1 MSLIVEDLPLTGLK
15 LIKPQVF
22 SDARGYFLEIHQTHK
37 LKDAGFS
44 EAFVQDNLSW
54 SRRGVLRGLHYQF
67 PNWQGKLVTCL
78 QGEIFDVAVDVRR
91 DSPSF
96 GRWHGLRL
104 SEANHHQLYVPEGF
118 AHGFCV
124 LSQTAQV
131 LYKVTGFYRPEQ
143 EHTILWNDPALAIA
157 WPVTEPLLSAK
168 DAQGKPFREAVIPG

>member
-22 SDARGYFLEIHQTHK
+22 SDARGYFFEIHHLRK

-54 SRRGVLRGLHYQF
+54 SRRGVLRGLHYQY
-67 PNWQGKLVTCL
+67 PAWQGKLVSCL
-78 QGEIFDVAVDVRR
+78 QGEIFDVAVDIRR

-96 GRWHGLRL
+96 GHWHAVRL
-104 SEANHHQLYVPEGF
+104 NAADHHQLYVPEGF

-124 LSQTAQV
+124 LSESAQV
-131 LYKVTGFYRPEQ
+131 LYKVTSFYRPDQ
-143 EHTILWNDPALAIA
+143 EHTLLWNDPALAIA
-157 WPVTEPLLSAK
+157 WPVSEPVLSPK
-168 DAQGKPFREAVIPG
+168 DAQGKPLSEAVIPG